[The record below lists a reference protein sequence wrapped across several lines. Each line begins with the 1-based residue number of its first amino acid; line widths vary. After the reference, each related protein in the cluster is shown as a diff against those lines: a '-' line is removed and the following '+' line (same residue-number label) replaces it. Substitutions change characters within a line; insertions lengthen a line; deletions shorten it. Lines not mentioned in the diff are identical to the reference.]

1 MIVVHQS
8 AMGAIGGRAMLGRRS
23 KSAVVERDLSSAGS
37 RAAEVVGDAASV
49 FAERAVAAAQNAQRV
64 ATPVLRTAGEKSAET
79 LSHAAERAAVVLAD
93 VGDRLA
99 ESGEER
105 AGNAAVAAR
114 QRLAD
119 ASEALAQ
126 AVRPKKRR
134 RFRRVL
140 VVVLAGGGIVALVK
154 SPLRGKLTDRLFG
167 APPDFDDEAPESITL
182 PSSTTH
188 GPAPSAP
195 SAASTESEP
204 ASESSATD
212 GGDSNGVAS
221 GSAQTKSEGAAS

>member
-1 MIVVHQS
+1 MIVAHQS
-8 AMGAIGGRAMLGRRS
+8 AMGATGGRAMLGRKS

-37 RAAEVVGDAASV
+37 RAAEVVGEAASV
-49 FAERAVAAAQNAQRV
+49 FAERAVSAAQNAQRV

-93 VGDRLA
+93 VGERLA
-99 ESGEER
+99 DSGVEER

-154 SPLRGKLTDRLFG
+154 SLLRSKLTDRLFG

-188 GPAPSAP
+188 GQAPSAP
-195 SAASTESEP
+195 SATSTESEP
-204 ASESSATD
+204 SEAAATD

>member
-1 MIVVHQS
+1 
-8 AMGAIGGRAMLGRRS
+8 MLGRRS
-23 KSAVVERDLSSAGS
+23 KSAVVERDLSSAGA
-37 RAAEVVGDAASV
+37 RAAEVVGEAASV
-49 FAERAVAAAQNAQRV
+49 FAERAVSAAQNAQRV

-93 VGDRLA
+93 VGERLA

-134 RFRRVL
+134 RFRRVA
-140 VVVLAGGGIVALVK
+140 VIVLAGGGIVALVK

-188 GPAPSAP
+188 GQAPSAP

-204 ASESSATD
+204 SEAAATD

>member
-1 MIVVHQS
+1 
-8 AMGAIGGRAMLGRRS
+8 MLGRKS
-23 KSAVVERDLSSAGS
+23 KTAVIEREASNAGS

-64 ATPVLRTAGEKSAET
+64 ATPVLRQAGEKSAET

-93 VGDRLA
+93 VGERLA

-105 AGNAAVAAR
+105 AGSVATTAR
-114 QRLAD
+114 ERLAD

-140 VVVLAGGGIVALVK
+140 VIVLAGGGVVALVK
-154 SPLRGKLTDRLFG
+154 SPLRAKLTERLFG
-167 APPDFDDEAPESITL
+167 APPDFDDDAPESITL
-182 PSSTTH
+182 PSTSTH
-188 GPAPSAP
+188 DQ
-195 SAASTESEP
+195 ASSP
-204 ASESSATD
+204 ASEEPEPGSETSAAD

-221 GSAQTKSEGAAS
+221 GSTTSKSEGAAS